1 MAQLIALAIAAYFFS
16 KLFGSASKAGSAP
29 EGSSTSFEQDL
40 DDFIAMDIVSDGDL
54 DGDFE

>member
-1 MAQLIALAIAAYFFS
+1 MAQLIVLAIAAYFFS
-16 KLFGSASKAGSAP
+16 KLFGSAS
-29 EGSSTSFEQDL
+29 EESSRSFEQDC

>member
-16 KLFGSASKAGSAP
+16 KLFGSASEAGSAS
-29 EGSSTSFEQDL
+29 EGSSTSLEQDF
-40 DDFIAMDIVSDGDL
+40 DDFIAMDIISDGEL